1 MNETVS
7 TGSWYLLTIRNTR
20 PNFNYMLSEILHQL
34 RDYKTQTTETPKK
47 KYKAVKKTANKSVNL
62 KL

>member
-47 KYKAVKKTANKSVNL
+47 KNTKQSRRLLTKV
-62 KL
+62 